1 MYAGDSM
8 RYIMAF
14 TLQVHQARTHTYIH
28 LHTGI
33 MLVNPSHASISLLH
47 RRSVAIVV
55 PFTPPSRKYDGANG
69 NVKCSNK
76 QI

>member
-1 MYAGDSM
+1 M
-8 RYIMAF
+8 RAIVCATLWLSRFKYIKRA
-14 TLQVHQARTHTYIH
+14 HTHKYIY
-28 LHTGI
+28 TGI